1 MWQRAGT
8 DRHGRLH
15 MGKVMS
21 YTETTTTSWFTRLKN
36 GVVGTL
42 IGVVVILVSIY
53 FLFTNEGR
61 AINTYR
67 ALVEGAG
74 LVISVDANSI
84 DSANDGKLI
93 HVSGPVSV
101 QSDVEDG
108 DFGIAAP
115 GAVGV
120 VRRVEMYQW
129 VQKSESK
136 TEKNVGGSETTTTT
150 YSYEKEWNSSPV
162 DSSDFKVSGH
172 DNPPFAVEGARSVV
186 DQAGLGAYRITG
198 DQAADLGD
206 SSKIA
211 LTAADAERIS
221 SNIATDS
228 PAKLNQGGLYIG
240 RSASSPQIGDMRVTF
255 ERIDLKEASFVG
267 RQNGDEILPY
277 KTSNGREIF
286 LSEAGRQDAAAMFDH
301 AQTENTIITWIIRA
315 AGMLGLLIGFNL
327 LFGLFSIIADILP
340 FVGSIV
346 GFGTGLIALIL
357 TLIIGPT
364 VIAIGWFAYRP
375 LLALAI
381 IGGGVAIAFGI
392 GYLRRKSQPAAQP
405 NFGRA

>member
-1 MWQRAGT
+1 
-8 DRHGRLH
+8 

-36 GVVGTL
+36 GVIGTL
-42 IGVVVILVSIY
+42 IGVIVILVSIY

-74 LVISVDANSI
+74 LVVSIDANSI

-101 QSDVEDG
+101 QSTVEDP
-108 DFGIAAP
+108 DFGISAP

-120 VRRVEMYQW
+120 ARQVEMYQW
-129 VQKSESK
+129 VEKSESK
-136 TEKNVGGSETTTTT
+136 SEKSVGGSETTTTT
-150 YSYEKEWNSSPV
+150 YSYEKEWKGSSI

-172 DNPPFAVEGARSVV
+172 DNPPFAVDGARSVV
-186 DQAGLGAYRITG
+186 DQAGLGAFRITG
-198 DQAADLGD
+198 DEAANLGD
-206 SSKIA
+206 STKIA
-211 LTAADAERIS
+211 LTAEDAARIGA
-221 SNIATDS
+221 NIATS
-228 PAKLNQGGLYIG
+228 RPVKLNQGGLYVG
-240 RSASSPQIGDMRVTF
+240 NSATSPQVGDMRVTF

-267 RQNGDEILPY
+267 RQQGDEILPY
-277 KTSNGREIF
+277 TTSNGREIF

-315 AGMLGLLIGFNL
+315 AGMIGLLIGFNL

-340 FVGSIV
+340 FLGSIV

-357 TLIIGPT
+357 TLIVGPT

-392 GYLRRKSQPAAQP
+392 GYLRRKSAPTAEP

>member
-1 MWQRAGT
+1 
-8 DRHGRLH
+8 

-101 QSDVEDG
+101 QSDVEDA

-150 YSYEKEWNSSPV
+150 YSYEKEWDSSPV

-186 DQAGLGAYRITG
+186 DQAGLGAFRITG

-211 LTAADAERIS
+211 LTAADAERINS
-221 SNIATDS
+221 DLATDS

-267 RQNGDEILPY
+267 RQKGDEILPY

-286 LSEAGRQDAAAMFDH
+286 LSEAGRRDAAAMFDH

-392 GYLRRKSQPAAQP
+392 GYLRRKSAPAAQP

>member
-1 MWQRAGT
+1 
-8 DRHGRLH
+8 
-15 MGKVMS
+15 MS

-101 QSDVEDG
+101 QSDVEDS
-108 DFGIAAP
+108 DFGISAP

-150 YSYEKEWNSSPV
+150 YSYEKEWNASPV

-228 PAKLNQGGLYIG
+228 PAKLNQGSLYIG

>member
-1 MWQRAGT
+1 
-8 DRHGRLH
+8 
-15 MGKVMS
+15 MS

-101 QSDVEDG
+101 QSDVEDS
-108 DFGIAAP
+108 DFGISAP

-228 PAKLNQGGLYIG
+228 PAKLNQGSLYIG

>member
-1 MWQRAGT
+1 
-8 DRHGRLH
+8 
-15 MGKVMS
+15 MS

-42 IGVVVILVSIY
+42 IGVVLILVSIY

-74 LVISVDANSI
+74 LVISVDASNI

-101 QSDVEDG
+101 QSEVEDS

-150 YSYEKEWNSSPV
+150 YSYEKEWKSSPV
-162 DSSDFKVSGH
+162 DTSDFKVSGH
-172 DNPPFAVEGARSVV
+172 DNPPFAIEGARSVV
-186 DQAGLGAYRITG
+186 DQAGLGAFRITG
-198 DQAADLGD
+198 EQAADLGD
-206 SSKIA
+206 RSKIA
-211 LTAADAERIS
+211 LSAADAERIS
-221 SNIATDS
+221 ANIATDS

-240 RSASSPQIGDMRVTF
+240 RSASSPRVGDMRVTF

-315 AGMLGLLIGFNL
+315 AGMIGLLIGFNL

-340 FVGSIV
+340 FLGSIV

-392 GYLRRKSQPAAQP
+392 GYLRRKSAPAAQP
-405 NFGRA
+405 SFGRA